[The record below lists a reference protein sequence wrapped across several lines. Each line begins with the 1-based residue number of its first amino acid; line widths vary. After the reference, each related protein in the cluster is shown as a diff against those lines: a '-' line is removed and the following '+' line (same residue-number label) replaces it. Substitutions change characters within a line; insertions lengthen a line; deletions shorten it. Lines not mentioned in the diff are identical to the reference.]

1 MFTVERA
8 HRFTLAINIFDNHY
22 PNLFQS
28 LSDPVSVAWLL
39 NKEHV
44 ITREKVVSVES
55 AGPSV
60 LKQREALLAAVREAV
75 QSKHR
80 SLQTFA
86 SVLCKF
92 ADNVQLGKAILENY
106 REFMIST

>member
-1 MFTVERA
+1 MFALECP
-8 HRFTLAINIFDNHY
+8 HWFTLAINIFDNHY
-22 PNLFQS
+22 PDLSQS
-28 LSDPVSVAWLL
+28 LSDPISVAWLL
-39 NKEHV
+39 NKEQV
-44 ITREKVVSVES
+44 ITKEKVVSVES

-60 LKQREALLAAVREAV
+60 LLQREALLAAVREAV

-92 ADNVQLGKAILENY
+92 ADNVQLGEAILENY